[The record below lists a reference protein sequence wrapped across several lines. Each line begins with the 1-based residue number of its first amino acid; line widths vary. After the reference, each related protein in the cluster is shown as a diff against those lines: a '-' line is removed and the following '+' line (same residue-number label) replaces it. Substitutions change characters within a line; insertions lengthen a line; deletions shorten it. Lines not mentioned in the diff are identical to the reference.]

1 MNEKERIIGRLDAA
15 LMQMH
20 SPEGYEYTSE
30 DVNELER
37 AAWDALN
44 LLQESNLIKKKERV
58 KLLPCRCG
66 YNRRAHCWFVAGN
79 NIQEILVCK
88 KCGFE
93 VGGKNEEDARRNWNE
108 AVQNG

>member
-1 MNEKERIIGRLDAA
+1 MTDKEKVCSKLQNA
-15 LMQMH
+15 LVQMH
-20 SPEGYEYTSE
+20 SPEGYEYTSD
-30 DVNELER
+30 DVNELEM

-66 YNRRAHCWFVAGN
+66 CKRREHWFAAGN
-79 NIQEILVCK
+79 DMQAILVCE

-93 VGGKNEEDARRNWNE
+93 VRGKNEEDARRNWNE
-108 AVQNG
+108 AVKNG

>member
-1 MNEKERIIGRLDAA
+1 MNEKERIIARLDAA

-20 SPEGYEYTSE
+20 SPEGHEYTVD
-30 DVNELER
+30 DVNELEM

-58 KLLPCRCG
+58 KFLPCKCG
-66 YNRRAHCWFVAGN
+66 YNRREHWFAVGN
-79 NIQEILVCK
+79 DMQEILVCK

-93 VGGKNEEDARRNWNE
+93 VRGKNEEDARRNWNE
-108 AVQNG
+108 AVKNG